1 MSNLADAERKKSRKT
16 AYLSKRNAIAAERK
30 KNVRT
35 AYLDKRNAMD
45 VGERRMASQKIAAW
59 VFANKRFKAAQTVF
73 VYVSF
78 KSEVD
83 TFKIIQKALK
93 LGKRVAVP
101 KVDGPVMDFYEI
113 HSLEELFPGNFG
125 ILEPQV
131 QDKQPVIP
139 MAGDVMLVPGAVF
152 DRKGSRIGYG
162 KGYYDRYWDKLISTY
177 GSKPYLIALAFACQ
191 ISPKKLPNEEHDK
204 KIDCILTDRRV
215 IMPRVEKNDKKNIIV
230 ELIDIA
236 IDVGLELIAALWD

>member
-1 MSNLADAERKKSRKT
+1 MSKPTK
-16 AYLSKRNAIAAERK
+16 AERK
-30 KNVRT
+30 KNLRT

-45 VGERRMASQKIAAW
+45 VPKRQMASEKIAKW

-83 TFKIIQKALK
+83 TLKIIQKALQ

-101 KVDGPVMDFYEI
+101 KVNGLTMDFYEI

-131 QDKQPVIP
+131 ENQQPVIP
-139 MAGDVMLVPGAVF
+139 VNGDVMLVPGAVF
-152 DRKGSRIGYG
+152 DRQGSRIGYG
-162 KGYYDRYWDKLISTY
+162 KGYYDRYWNQIVSTY

-191 ISPKKLPNEEHDK
+191 ISLKRLPTEEHDK
-204 KIDCILTDRRV
+204 KIDCILTERRV
-215 IMPRVEKNDKKNIIV
+215 IMPKVEKNGKWNIMINLYV
-230 ELIDIA
+230 SRE
-236 IDVGLELIAALWD
+236 